1 MPDFQM
7 VFNIDLQCNFWQ
19 NVWKTYF
26 EVMHFEKVQFSM
38 SMLTQPQFFIF
49 FWGGGRGLDFW
60 CISAINLNGQNLVCK
75 LQYGTWTRLISMM
88 YMYMYHSLI
97 FNWMCKRLFHRL
109 HTENSP
115 QETTKDHPKTLNQGW
130 HTYLIPRLACTPQP
144 RLISLPLIYWLN
156 WTQQISKS
164 FKSYQ
169 YKDFVMLLMITNT
182 GFHSRAKKS

>member
-38 SMLTQPQFFIF
+38 SMLTQPQFFF

-60 CISAINLNGQNLVCK
+60 CISGINLNGQNLVCK

-97 FNWMCKRLFHRL
+97 FNWMCKRLFHGL

-115 QETTKDHPKTLNQGW
+115 QETTKGSSKDLE
-130 HTYLIPRLACTPQP
+130 PRLTYISHTKACLYTTTKAHIFIAD
-144 RLISLPLIYWLN
+144 LLTELN
-156 WTQQISKS
+156 T
-164 FKSYQ
+164 
-169 YKDFVMLLMITNT
+169 TN
-182 GFHSRAKKS
+182 K

>member
-1 MPDFQM
+1 MTKCLENLLWSDA
-7 VFNIDLQCNFWQ
+7 FWKSSIQ
-19 NVWKTYF
+19 YEHAHSTSIFYF
-26 EVMHFEKVQFSM
+26 F
-38 SMLTQPQFFIF
+38 L
-49 FWGGGRGLDFW
+49 GGGRGLDFW
-60 CISAINLNGQNLVCK
+60 CISAINLNRQNFVCK

-97 FNWMCKRLFHRL
+97 FNWMCKRLFHGL
-109 HTENSP
+109 HTKKSS
-115 QETTKDHPKTLNQGW
+115 QETAKDRPKTLNQGW

>member
-1 MPDFQM
+1 M

-19 NVWKTYF
+19 KCLENLLWSDAF
-26 EVMHFEKVQFSM
+26 WKVQFSM
-38 SMLTQPQFFIF
+38 SMLAQPQFLIF
-49 FWGGGRGLDFW
+49 FRGGGRGLDFW

-97 FNWMCKRLFHRL
+97 FNWMRKRLFHRL

>member
-1 MPDFQM
+1 MFGKLTLKWCILKSSIQYEHAHSTSI
-7 VFNIDLQCNFWQ
+7 F
-19 NVWKTYF
+19 YF
-26 EVMHFEKVQFSM
+26 
-38 SMLTQPQFFIF
+38 FFL
-49 FWGGGRGLDFW
+49 GGGRGLDFW

-88 YMYMYHSLI
+88 YMYMYMYHSLI

-109 HTENSP
+109 HTKNSS
-115 QETTKDHPKTLNQGW
+115 QETTKDRPKTLNQGW
-130 HTYLIPRLACTPQP
+130 HTYLITRLACTPQP

-182 GFHSRAKKS
+182 GFHSRAKIS